1 MGIGLAQI
9 DIADGPRR
17 NQDPATLGTGKGEH
31 PVLLGQCSTQLCLDL
46 LGGLLDVHDD
56 LVGHVSDTNLD
67 LHAYNLV
74 ALTV

>member
-1 MGIGLAQI
+1 MSRASAATGDEREKLWSEL
-9 DIADGPRR
+9 IAY
-17 NQDPATLGTGKGEH
+17 
-31 PVLLGQCSTQLCLDL
+31 
-46 LGGLLDVHDD
+46 VHDD